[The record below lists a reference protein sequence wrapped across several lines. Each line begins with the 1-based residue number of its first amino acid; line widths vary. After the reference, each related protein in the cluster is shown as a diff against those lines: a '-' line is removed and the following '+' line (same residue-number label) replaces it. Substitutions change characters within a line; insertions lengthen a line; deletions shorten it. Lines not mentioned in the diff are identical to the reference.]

1 MAREVSSPQ
10 LKLLPHPTCSSDR
23 PHPPCSSSTTHLLH
37 ATTAAPRD
45 GTGPG
50 RGTPGPCPLFSLPSL
65 LQRRSLPLAPLPLSL
80 CRPHSLA
87 RTPQWLSP
95 GTVPAKQ
102 WGGRAGERGGLGSPA
117 ARRTLPVGGKA
128 FGWPGAVSKT
138 PAAAAGRSPPPAA
151 CTAAEAG
158 PQASPLTAAP
168 ALRPPR
174 PAPGVLELVPPR
186 PWAG

>member
-65 LQRRSLPLAPLPLSL
+65 LRRRSLPLAPLPLSL

-87 RTPQWLSP
+87 RTPQRLSP

-102 WGGRAGERGGLGSPA
+102 WGGRAGERGSWALPQQGALCPLGG
-117 ARRTLPVGGKA
+117 RRSAG
-128 FGWPGAVSKT
+128 PGRCRKPPQRLRAEV
-138 PAAAAGRSPPPAA
+138 RLPPPARRLRQ
-151 CTAAEAG
+151 G
-158 PQASPLTAAP
+158 PR
-168 ALRPPR
+168 LRLSQRPR
-174 PAPGVLELVPPR
+174 R
-186 PWAG
+186 